1 MKRIHP
7 VFLLGCYAFVSIGIN
22 ASLLGPALPTLSAR
36 TQASIEQVG
45 FMFTAMSVGYLSS
58 APIIHF
64 TSRHVSRQ
72 GMLIISPL
80 IVIASLLLFALG
92 QSLVVIFL
100 AAYLLGLG
108 HSGTQVT
115 YITAVGTMFE
125 GRQVSSSL
133 NRLNAFFGLGALVGP
148 VIASV
153 SYASFNT
160 ADLAFWVAILAVLP
174 LTIGALALTRTF
186 KAGASSEPRANR
198 NTQSDRSVL
207 RSPVFWGMCAVMGIY
222 VGSEVAFSSWATEFT
237 RLTAGVDVATAALA
251 VSAFFLGIGLSRY
264 FTDVFVKRIA
274 PVNFIIA
281 TVAVTVAGLGVML
294 LAGGYLGMLIGALLV
309 GLGCGPVYPTLVA
322 IGINRFRNSAQLVS
336 SVLTSTGS
344 IGAFFLPAL
353 TGFVIGGAAA
363 GAVNAWLLLAV
374 MFTSIIVMW
383 LFLRPSLISDDLTE
397 AKPEPPPSLP
407 HFDG

>member
-1 MKRIHP
+1 MKRVHP
-7 VFLLGCYAFVSIGIN
+7 LFLLGCYAFVSIGIN

-36 TQASIEQVG
+36 TQSSIEQVG

-64 TSRHVSRQ
+64 TSRHLSRQ
-72 GMLIISPL
+72 RMLIISPL
-80 IVIASLLLFALG
+80 IVITSLLLFALG
-92 QSLVVIFL
+92 QSLALIFL

-115 YITAVGTMFE
+115 YITAVGMMFE

-148 VIASV
+148 VIAAI
-153 SYASFNT
+153 SYSMFST
-160 ADLAFWVAILAVLP
+160 ADMAFWVAMLACAP
-174 LTIGALALTRTF
+174 LIIGAIALTRTF
-186 KAGASSEPRANR
+186 NAGASSEPRANR
-198 NTQSDRSVL
+198 NAQSDRSVL

-237 RLTAGVDVATAALA
+237 RITTGVDLGAAALS
-251 VSAFFLGIGLSRY
+251 VSAFFFGIGVSRY

-281 TVAVTVAGLGVML
+281 TVAVTVVGLGVML
-294 LAGGYLGMLIGALLV
+294 VAGGYAGALIGALLV

-322 IGINRFRNSAQLVS
+322 IGINRFRHSAQLVS

-344 IGAFFLPAL
+344 IGAFFLPTL

-363 GAVNAWLLLAV
+363 GAVNAWLLLSA
-374 MFTSIIVMW
+374 MFSSIIVMW
-383 LFLRPSLISDDLTE
+383 LFLRPSLLNTDQVESAME
-397 AKPEPPPSLP
+397 QAKA
-407 HFDG
+407 

>member
-1 MKRIHP
+1 MKRVHP
-7 VFLLGCYAFVSIGIN
+7 FFLLGCYAFISIGIN
-22 ASLLGPALPTLSAR
+22 ASLLGPALPTLAAR

-58 APIIHF
+58 APIIHL
-64 TSRHVSRQ
+64 TSRRISRQ
-72 GMLIISPL
+72 AMLLISPM
-80 IVIASLLLFALG
+80 IVILSLLLFALG

-115 YITAVGTMFE
+115 YITTVGTMFE
-125 GRQVSSSL
+125 GRQVSSAL
-133 NRLNAFFGLGALVGP
+133 NRLNAFFGLGALIGP

-160 ADLAFWVAILAVLP
+160 ADLAFWVAMLAGLP
-174 LTIGALALTRTF
+174 LIIGALALTRTF
-186 KAGASSEPRANR
+186 KASAQDEPRATR
-198 NTQSDRSVL
+198 NAQSDRSVM
-207 RSPVFWGMCAVMGIY
+207 RSPAFWGMCAVMGIY

-237 RLTAGVDVATAALA
+237 RLTTGASVATAALA
-251 VSAFFLGIGLSRY
+251 VSAFFLGMGLSRY

-281 TVAVTVAGLGVML
+281 IVSVTVAGLGVMVI
-294 LAGGYLGMLIGALLV
+294 AGGYVGALIGALMV

-344 IGAFFLPAL
+344 IGAFFLPTL
-353 TGFVIGGAAA
+353 TGFVIGGTAA
-363 GAVNAWLLLAV
+363 GAVNAWLMLAV
-374 MFTSIIVMW
+374 MFATIIAMW
-383 LFLRPSLISDDLTE
+383 LLLRPSLLDKDLSE
-397 AKPEPPPSLP
+397 IKVEQAKA
-407 HFDG
+407 

>member
-1 MKRIHP
+1 MKRVHP
-7 VFLLGCYAFVSIGIN
+7 FFLLGCYAFISIGIN

-45 FMFTAMSVGYLSS
+45 FMFTAMSIGYLSS

-64 TSRHVSRQ
+64 TSRRVSRQ

-80 IVIASLLLFALG
+80 IVITSLLLFALG
-92 QSLVVIFL
+92 QSLVAIFL

-115 YITAVGTMFE
+115 YITSVGTMFE
-125 GRQVSSSL
+125 GRQVSSAL
-133 NRLNAFFGLGALVGP
+133 NRLNAFFGLGALIGP
-148 VIASV
+148 VIASI
-153 SYASFNT
+153 SYATFNT
-160 ADLAFWVAILAVLP
+160 AELAFWIAMLACAP
-174 LTIGALALTRTF
+174 LIIGALALTRTF
-186 KAGASSEPRANR
+186 RASAQDEPRATR
-198 NTQSDRSVL
+198 NAQSDRSVM

-237 RLTAGVDVATAALA
+237 RLTAEVSVATAALA
-251 VSAFFLGIGLSRY
+251 VSAFFLGMGLSRY
-264 FTDVFVKRIA
+264 FTDVFVKRMA

-281 TVAVTVAGLGVML
+281 TVAVTVAGLGVMVV
-294 LAGGYLGMLIGALLV
+294 AGGYIGALVGALMV

-322 IGINRFRNSAQLVS
+322 IGINRFRSSAQLVS

-344 IGAFFLPAL
+344 IGAFFLPTL
-353 TGFVIGGAAA
+353 TGFVIGGTAA
-363 GAVNAWLLLAV
+363 GAVNAWLLLAA

-383 LFLRPSLISDDLTE
+383 LLLRPSLTE
-397 AKPEPPPSLP
+397 KEQASATMGQAKA
-407 HFDG
+407 